1 MAIITITRGMHS
13 GGEIVAENIAK
24 ALGARCVSSEV
35 LLEAAKNYNVPEDKM
50 LQVFEK
56 TPSFW
61 ERMTESR
68 RIHLAYI
75 QATLADWAQGDSL
88 VYHGNAGQELLR
100 DVPHVLKIRLLYPL
114 EVRVQRIME
123 QFNFSQEQ
131 ARRFVEQIDEDRTKR
146 MRYFFNADWRDPSRY
161 DLFIRMERISPKI
174 AEKIILELLEQP
186 EFQLTE
192 EKASAFNDFLIK
204 NRIFATLAGA
214 MVGRLSL
221 ISVSV
226 QQGVVTLQ
234 GTLTSNEALVE
245 EVVERIK
252 ALDGVR
258 QVNNEIV
265 VGLVYQEWNV

>member
-13 GGEIVAENIAK
+13 GGEQVAENVAK

-35 LLEAAKNYNVPEDKM
+35 LIEAAKTYNIPEDKM

-75 QATLADWAQGDSL
+75 QATLSGLAKEDNL

-100 DVPHVLKIRLLYPL
+100 EVPHALKVRLLYPI
-114 EVRVQRIME
+114 EFRVRRIME
-123 QFNFSQEQ
+123 QFNNTQDQ
-131 ARRFVEQIDEDRTKR
+131 ATRFVEQIDEERTKR
-146 MRYFFNADWRDPSRY
+146 MRYFYNADWRDPSRY
-161 DLFIRMERISPKI
+161 DLLIRLERITAKV
-174 AEKIILELLEQP
+174 AENMIVDLTRQP

-192 EKASAFNDFLIK
+192 EKASQFQDYLLKCNVYAL
-204 NRIFATLAGA
+204 LAGA

-221 ISVSV
+221 INVMV
-226 QQGVVTLQ
+226 LKGVVTLQ
-234 GTLTSNEALVE
+234 GTLTSNETVIE
-245 EVVERIK
+245 EMAEKIR
-252 ALDGVR
+252 ALDGVK
-258 QVNNEIV
+258 QVVNEIV